1 MKKYLIPMVLLVS
14 FILVITAGGKGET
27 PETTVAATETGTEA
41 VTTTATPT
49 TTAVPETT
57 TELETTI
64 AEPETTTM
72 DLTGLAINPLTGM
85 YIDEEVAV
93 RRPVGVMIN
102 NHHAAMPQYG
112 IGQADVVYETL
123 VEGGIA
129 RLFAVFTD
137 FDAEKIGPVR
147 SARHYYLD
155 FAFDFD
161 ALYAHYGH
169 SPQAWAAFTALNPPN
184 LNGMR
189 LEDVMC
195 YRDTDNGQRKWEHS
209 LFTSYEGL
217 MAGWEREKYRKNY
230 NEDFSHKFTFAEET
244 VDMSTGEDA
253 HKVILDWSY
262 YQYAWFDYDQAMGKY
277 LRFQFDGPHID
288 ALTDEQ
294 LAYDNI
300 IIQLTDMWKIK
311 GDSEGRLDMNLSTS
325 GEGYY
330 VTGGKIIP
338 ITWSK
343 TDHYNPTQYYTKDGE
358 VLEMAM
364 GKTWIAVF
372 PSYRPEGII
381 IE

>member
-1 MKKYLIPMVLLVS
+1 MTKYLIPMVLLMS
-14 FILVITAGGKGET
+14 FILIVTACGNGET
-27 PETTVAATETGTEA
+27 PETTATVIETTTEA
-41 VTTTATPT
+41 EATTAAPT
-49 TTAVPETT
+49 TTAPPETT
-57 TELETTI
+57 TEVETTT
-64 AEPETTTM
+64 EPETTTM

-85 YIDEEVAV
+85 YIDEAVAV

-102 NHHAAMPQYG
+102 NHNAALPQYG
-112 IGQADVVYETL
+112 IGQAEVIYETL

-129 RLFAVFTD
+129 RLFAVFKD

-169 SPQAWAAFTALNPPN
+169 SPQAWSAFTALNPPN
-184 LNGMR
+184 LNGMS

-217 MAGWEREKYRKNY
+217 MAGWEREKYRKEY
-230 NEDFSHKFTFAEET
+230 NEDFLHKFTFAEET
-244 VDMSTGEDA
+244 VDMSGAKEA
-253 HKVILDWSY
+253 NKVTLDWSY
-262 YQYAWFDYDQAMGKY
+262 YQYAWFEYDQETSKY
-277 LRFQFDGPHID
+277 LRFQFEGPHMD
-288 ALTDEQ
+288 AATDEQ
-294 LAYDNI
+294 LSYDNI
-300 IIQLTDMWKIK
+300 IIQVADMWKIK
-311 GDSEGRLDMNLSTS
+311 GDSEGRMDMNLSTS

-330 VTGGKIIP
+330 VTAGKIMP

-343 TDHYNPTQYYTKDGE
+343 TDHYNPTQYYTEDGE
-358 VLEMAM
+358 ILEMVM